1 MLKGIRNYILIL
13 FFILCISCENPN
25 KILYNVENPNYKTIV
40 WVYYGRSCVEHILYS
55 KDSVYTCSYQG
66 TNFLLEKNNENELFS
81 TSAPIRILKC
91 YKIENDD

>member
-1 MLKGIRNYILIL
+1 MLKGICSYILIL
-13 FFILCISCENPN
+13 FFILCISCENSN

-40 WVYYGRSCVEHILYS
+40 FVYYGRSSTEHILYS

-81 TSAPIRILKC
+81 TSAPIRIVKC

>member
-40 WVYYGRSCVEHILYS
+40 WVYYGRSNTEHILYS

-91 YKIENDD
+91 YKIEKDD

>member
-13 FFILCISCENPN
+13 FFVLCMSCENPN
-25 KILYNVENPNYKTIV
+25 DILYNVENPNYKTIV
-40 WVYYGRSCVEHILYS
+40 FVYYGRSSTEHILYS

-91 YKIENDD
+91 YKIEKND

>member
-13 FFILCISCENPN
+13 FFILLMSCENTN

-40 WVYYGRSCVEHILYS
+40 WVYYRSSTEYILYS